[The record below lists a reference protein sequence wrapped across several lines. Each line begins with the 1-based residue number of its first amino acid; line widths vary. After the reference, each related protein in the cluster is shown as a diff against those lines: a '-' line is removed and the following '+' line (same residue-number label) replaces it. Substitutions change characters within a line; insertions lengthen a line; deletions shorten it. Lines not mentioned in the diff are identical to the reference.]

1 MRSLKLRRPSPA
13 LIVSILAL
21 VVATSGVAVA
31 ANPFASDGTLIA
43 CYNPENFE
51 SGGSSIMI
59 VKAASDCDNNDYG
72 ASFRLNAQ
80 GPQGAT
86 GAPGPQGPIGA
97 QGGQGAPG
105 APGQVVPA
113 PAKLNAVEATKL
125 TQQVGAAGNKLES
138 QLEKLDKAKD
148 QLGDAKTT
156 AQLQKQIA
164 ALTKMIQQIF
174 AVLLQGQQSQQNAL
188 GSISSSIAVGNAA
201 QKLKDADKAAEKAKD
216 AQEKVEKAD
225 TAKEQQKAID
235 QMIQQILAFMKSM
248 QDAQNEQMK
257 AITRG

>member
-51 SGGSSIMI
+51 SGGSSIMV
-59 VKAASDCDNNDYG
+59 VKDASDCDNNDYG

-113 PAKLNAVEATKL
+113 PARLNAVEATKL
-125 TQQVGAAGNKLES
+125 TQQLQSTASKIESASDKLE
-138 QLEKLDKAKD
+138 KAKD
-148 QLGDAKTT
+148 KLGDAKS
-156 AQLQKQIA
+156 QQQVNKQIEV
-164 ALTKMIQQIF
+164 LMQMIRQMLVAI
-174 AVLLQGQQSQQNAL
+174 LSGQQSQQNAL

-201 QKLKDADKAAEKAKD
+201 QKLKDAGKAAEKAKD
-216 AQEKVEKAD
+216 AQEQVEKAD
-225 TAKEQQKAID
+225 TAKEQQKALD
-235 QMIQQILAFMKSM
+235 QMIQQILAFMKSL
-248 QDAQNEQMK
+248 QEAQNEQMK